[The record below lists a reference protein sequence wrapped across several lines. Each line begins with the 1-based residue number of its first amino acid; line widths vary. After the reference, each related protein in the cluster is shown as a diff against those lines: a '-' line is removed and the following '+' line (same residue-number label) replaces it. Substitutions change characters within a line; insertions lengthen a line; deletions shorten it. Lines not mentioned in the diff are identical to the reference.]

1 MAGPTK
7 KVGRRVHEKPTTTK
21 GKFIDTKGK
30 YGKKGKT
37 YRTYSE
43 LEKKPYKKKIKG
55 NLTALQMDRTRGIHP
70 SRTQKF
76 YAEVEKDLQKYKKKK
91 TQHKN
96 PRKRKNT

>member
-43 LEKKPYKKKIKG
+43 LRKSTKAHKDTKKLKKPTGRTLAKVLKKG
-55 NLTALQMDRTRGIHP
+55 
-70 SRTQKF
+70 
-76 YAEVEKDLQKYKKKK
+76 KKS
-91 TQHKN
+91 
-96 PRKRKNT
+96 

>member
-37 YRTYSE
+37 YRTYSA
-43 LEKKPYKKKIKG
+43 LKKGKK
-55 NLTALQMDRTRGIHP
+55 
-70 SRTQKF
+70 S
-76 YAEVEKDLQKYKKKK
+76 
-91 TQHKN
+91 
-96 PRKRKNT
+96 